1 MNSNIHG
8 KYAIVLTHNRPE
20 LLELC
25 VAAIGPQVDLTIIID
40 NASDPPVMNTF
51 KPNPSI
57 VVRDSEQPPNLSR
70 LWNVGMNSVALHA
83 EVSDEQT
90 WDIAFLCDD
99 ALVPAGWFDIVATGM
114 REHDATVASTHCANP
129 VSAPILKTAPDGD
142 VWNRMCP
149 WAFIMR
155 GERSFPADED
165 LKWWWG
171 DTYVDFTARE
181 NGGMVI
187 VPGPVVVNQKMNE
200 FTATYPGLMQQ
211 SGDDGNTF
219 ARKYGGRPW

>member
-1 MNSNIHG
+1 MTHG
-8 KYAIVLTHNRPE
+8 KYALVLTHNRPE
-20 LLELC
+20 LLELT
-25 VAAIGPQVDLTIIID
+25 VAAIGPQVDLIMVID
-40 NASDPPVMNTF
+40 NASDPPVSVFGIDPM
-51 KPNPSI
+51 I
-57 VVRDSEQPPNLSR
+57 VIREPEQPPNLSR
-70 LWNVGMNSVALHA
+70 LWNIGMQAVNNLAA
-83 EVSDEQT
+83 GQDT

-99 ALVPAGWFDIVATGM
+99 AIVPAGWFDIVATGM

-129 VSAPILKTAPDGD
+129 VTAPILKTTRDSD

-171 DTYVDFTARE
+171 DTYVDFTARQ